1 MAEAMKKFTV
11 IYERDE
17 TNWWVA
23 RVVGVRG
30 CHTQGRTIDEA
41 RRRIRESLS
50 LFIDSADKAELIDDV
65 RLPREVSQRLGA
77 YRSARARAAKEQ
89 DRARSQAKSAV
100 RLLTKKMRLS
110 VRDAGTL
117 LGLSHQRVQQL
128 LHG

>member
-1 MAEAMKKFTV
+1 MKRFTV
-11 IYERDE
+11 LYERDE
-17 TNWWVA
+17 TNWWMA

-30 CHTQGRTIDEA
+30 CHTQGRTIEEA
-41 RRRIRESLS
+41 RRRIREALG
-50 LFIDSADKAELIDDV
+50 LYVEDADGAELIDDI
-65 RLPREVSQRLGA
+65 RLPREISRRLGA
-77 YRSARARAAKEQ
+77 YRSARTRAAKEQ
-89 DRARSQAKSAV
+89 ERARSEAKGAV